1 MIHQLNETFVDSK
14 FSSLVELCHYG
25 TKSCL
30 NRIPY
35 YDKIDHPGKSH
46 HLDEIHHL
54 DDMHLLKEI
63 HHLDESH
70 QIVEIYIID
79 GIQYTV

>member
-1 MIHQLNETFVDSK
+1 MIHQLTETFVDSK

-35 YDKIDHPGKSH
+35 YDKIDYPGKSH
-46 HLDEIHHL
+46 HFDEIHHL
-54 DDMHLLKEI
+54 DEI
-63 HHLDESH
+63 
-70 QIVEIYIID
+70 
-79 GIQYTV
+79 